1 MSFIAEAER
10 HKLKEAL
17 ATTKFL
23 SVMSDS
29 STDSSVMEEELVYVR
44 WATAGKMEVCF
55 VGVQSV
61 DKPDATQI
69 TKAITSL
76 METVSGNEDGTGQWL
91 EKLVACGTDGASVMT
106 GVKRGVVTQ
115 LCQDRSYIL
124 GIH

>member
-61 DKPDATQI
+61 DKPDATHI
-69 TKAITSL
+69 TEAIT
-76 METVSGNEDGTGQWL
+76 
-91 EKLVACGTDGASVMT
+91 
-106 GVKRGVVTQ
+106 
-115 LCQDRSYIL
+115 
-124 GIH
+124 